1 MYEDVY
7 KLCVDTGRVMNMFSE
22 ELYELDRNTM
32 KLMVDEMQEG
42 IDDLQKNNDDL
53 KEEIDDLQK
62 ELTREKENNIK
73 KIKKLAASYMDNN
86 PSLTEDKAMEMARTI
101 LE

>member
-32 KLMVDEMQEG
+32 KLMVDEMQE
-42 IDDLQKNNDDL
+42 
-53 KEEIDDLQK
+53 EIDEKQNEIDKLMIELREYK
-62 ELTREKENNIK
+62 ERFGML
-73 KIKKLAASYMDNN
+73 
-86 PSLTEDKAMEMARTI
+86 
-101 LE
+101 